1 MPKTP
6 TFEEMFGV
14 GKVPIASYFGL
25 PKGASADTRFAP
37 EARALLG
44 QGEEYAR
51 EQAARDAEIAAEELL
66 GGAADMTD
74 ADIQQ
79 QLLRS
84 PKMFGTKAIQPL
96 SGFMQYRQSMT
107 PVSDETLGPVFREK
121 ITDPY
126 HRERFDKRML
136 EEGLSANDAFDAYRT
151 DEYNNKFEVALAE
164 AGVPETEY
172 AKLKTPSGKFIP
184 AAVARAQQAAAVNAE
199 KAKRELTR
207 KVSDDPLDKK
217 INAYE
222 QAMKRR
228 EDIFKATGREA
239 ELAKDPIYTG
249 YVAEIEKATK
259 QQLEGINPPVIPINP
274 ANQPGP
280 DGVIKRVAPG
290 AARPPIDIE
299 ANSDLLPE
307 EKVVLKNQAAQ
318 QAEKDRAQAI
328 IDNEIASAWSKQKSD
343 VQKDIEKQYSKKD
356 LLAAAKGILRGA
368 LAPGA
373 TQLVEGEP
381 AEDYLNYLLRKIG
394 RKANDPAFTEPQN
407 KRWGTQVVT
416 NMELLQAWAE
426 QYAAENGGQKAASAP
441 TSDTSE
447 PLTELIPP

>member
-74 ADIQQ
+74 EQIQQ
-79 QLLRS
+79 QLTQNPR
-84 PKMFGTKAIQPL
+84 MFGTQAIQPL
-96 SGFMQYRQSMT
+96 SGFMRYRQSTT

-184 AAVARAQQAAAVNAE
+184 GAVARAQQAAAVNAE

-207 KVSDDPLDKK
+207 KVSDDPWDKK

-259 QQLEGINPPVIPINP
+259 SKLEMLDPAPKAKVTPLPDEPEGPITPVGTDARPLPPELEQHRQAIE
-274 ANQPGP
+274 AKKQEEQ
-280 DGVIKRVAPG
+280 RVA
-290 AARPPIDIE
+290 DQE
-299 ANSDLLPE
+299 SQ
-307 EKVVLKNQAAQ
+307 KAAQ
-318 QAEKDRAQAI
+318 VVEQEWTKQKMGLEDRLREFYPKVQTGEDPLIAVAYGI
-328 IDNEIASAWSKQKSD
+328 IDNPYTPDAD
-343 VQKDIEKQYSKKD
+343 KKD
-356 LLAAAKGILRGA
+356 LVRYRDLIKRRLGIKD
-368 LAPGA
+368 
-373 TQLVEGEP
+373 VGEKAIAFKEP
-381 AEDYLNYLLRKIG
+381 LN
-394 RKANDPAFTEPQN
+394 E
-407 KRWGTQVVT
+407 RWGPQEVT
-416 NMELLQAWAE
+416 FNELLKVWAE
-426 QYAAENGGQKAASAP
+426 QVVAGNEARKPQKASTP
-441 TSDTSE
+441 QKSSDKDVE
-447 PLTELIPP
+447 VEQVE

>member
-25 PKGASADTRFAP
+25 PQGASADTRFAP
-37 EARALLG
+37 EARALLS

-84 PKMFGTKAIQPL
+84 PKMFGTQAMGSINDYTK
-96 SGFMQYRQSMT
+96 YRQSTT

-151 DEYNNKFEVALAE
+151 DEYNSKFEVALAE

-184 AAVARAQQAAAVNAE
+184 GAVARAQQAAAVNAE

-207 KVSDDPLDKK
+207 KVSDDPLDRK

-222 QAMKRR
+222 RAMEQR
-228 EDIFKATGREA
+228 EKIFKATGREA
-239 ELAKDPIYTG
+239 ELAKDPTYLG
-249 YVAEIEKATK
+249 YMAKLEDANKAK
-259 QQLEGINPPVIPINP
+259 FAVVDPAPVINP

-290 AARPPIDIE
+290 AARPPVDIE
-299 ANSDLLPE
+299 SNSDLLPE
-307 EKVVLKNQAAQ
+307 EKTALKNQAAQ
-318 QAEKDRAQAI
+318 QTEKDRAQAI

-426 QYAAENGGQKAASAP
+426 QYAAENGGQKASSMP